1 MTSNSSQDNR
11 VSNPSQEPYDL
22 KVVKEYPP
30 RGSWTLHRLASPTSF
45 TCSRCDRVKKAKLVA
60 TRDKI
65 GMLFTVMR
73 VMVCFSQN
81 INKVRNT
88 QAHQAPKTS

>member
-45 TCSRCDRVKKAKLVA
+45 TYSRCDRVKKAKLVA
-60 TRDKI
+60 TRDKNWDA
-65 GMLFTVMR
+65 LYYNA
-73 VMVCFSQN
+73 CYSLLLS
-81 INKVRNT
+81 K
-88 QAHQAPKTS
+88 H